1 MTKAQKEAN
10 SDQTKSEGAKPAR
23 KRGRNRKFA
32 LPQQPA
38 LPVKALWDMAT
49 PEQRKSAHE
58 ASAAIM
64 EYWMGKI
71 TKQEVAAR
79 LKTPPLRVWQLS
91 QQAIS
96 GMVAGL
102 LIQPK
107 TRAPRGA
114 KDQGLVEPDTAPENN
129 PRLLRKRIEEL
140 ERTVNMQDRLIS
152 VLREMPGCRD
162 AKIPM
167 ETETEVTPQ
176 GGVSTDAISAK
187 TAKKAAG
194 PAPTGA
200 RHEVQSGGNGARPED
215 IAKRVRPS
223 G

>member
-1 MTKAQKEAN
+1 MSKPQKESN
-10 SDQTKSEGAKPAR
+10 PELKTSETPKLPR
-23 KRGRNRKFA
+23 KRGRNRKFS
-32 LPQQPA
+32 LPKQPA

-49 PEQRKSAHE
+49 PEQRKTAHE
-58 ASAAIM
+58 ASVAIM

-114 KDQGLVEPDTAPENN
+114 KDQGLVEPETAPENN
-129 PRLLRKRIEEL
+129 PRLLRQRIEEL
-140 ERTVNMQDRLIS
+140 EKTISMQERLIA

-167 ETETEVTPQ
+167 ETDTETPSQ
-176 GGVSTDAISAK
+176 GASDAISAK
-187 TAKKAAG
+187 QAKKATG
-194 PAPTGA
+194 PTPTGA
-200 RHEVQSGGNGARPED
+200 RHEVQPGGGGTRTED
-215 IAKRVRPS
+215 PAKRVRQS
-223 G
+223 S